1 MQHKEGFRG
10 WSLLGVAFTAVIAAT
25 FGIAKLNYWSDRSAS
40 YETELRHLQGLA
52 NRLDAL
58 EWRAIATRKVTPELE
73 KTLAKQR
80 EQARL
85 SLDTL
90 KLTAPSFRHLQE
102 VDSAYQ
108 TYSIA
113 INQLLTLLQTS
124 QIEEALKVDEEQVD
138 PSYEK
143 LYEIVTEKTVEAAR
157 NRANLQYWVN
167 LGSILIMAFLVGIIW
182 ILRSQY
188 IRSQQRVQEIKS
200 VRDREA
206 LLEQERQFL
215 ESKVMER
222 TQTLQMTNS
231 VLEQTLTALQ
241 ESQIQL
247 IQSEKMSAL
256 GQMMAGVA
264 HEINNPVGFIGGNIA
279 PAHGYVR
286 DLFGLIDLY
295 QEKFPKPGSE
305 IEEEIQGID
314 LDYVREDLPKLFQS
328 MKDGVARIEDIS
340 KSLRI
345 FARADSDRPTIF
357 NIHDGIDSTTLI
369 LQHRLKAN
377 NTRPAIEI
385 IREYGELPK
394 VECYA
399 GQLNQVLMN
408 LLANA
413 IDSLEDSNQERS
425 VEEIAAN
432 PNRITIKTEL
442 SSDRKSAVIS
452 IKDNGVGMTDELKQK
467 IFDHLFT
474 TKGVGKGTGLGL
486 AIVHQIVVDKHA
498 GTIEVKS
505 RPGEGAE
512 FVVTIPIKAK
522 IPEAS
527 K

>member
-1 MQHKEGFRG
+1 MQHKEGLRG

-80 EQARL
+80 EEARL

-157 NRANLQYWVN
+157 NRANLQYWAN
-167 LGSILIMAFLVGIIW
+167 LGSILIMAFLVGTIW

-188 IRSQQRVQEIKS
+188 IRSQQRVQEMKNA
-200 VRDREA
+200 RDREA

-279 PAHGYVR
+279 PAHGYVG

-314 LDYVREDLPKLFQS
+314 LDYVREDLPNS
-328 MKDGVARIEDIS
+328 
-340 KSLRI
+340 
-345 FARADSDRPTIF
+345 
-357 NIHDGIDSTTLI
+357 
-369 LQHRLKAN
+369 
-377 NTRPAIEI
+377 
-385 IREYGELPK
+385 
-394 VECYA
+394 
-399 GQLNQVLMN
+399 
-408 LLANA
+408 
-413 IDSLEDSNQERS
+413 
-425 VEEIAAN
+425 
-432 PNRITIKTEL
+432 
-442 SSDRKSAVIS
+442 
-452 IKDNGVGMTDELKQK
+452 
-467 IFDHLFT
+467 
-474 TKGVGKGTGLGL
+474 
-486 AIVHQIVVDKHA
+486 
-498 GTIEVKS
+498 
-505 RPGEGAE
+505 
-512 FVVTIPIKAK
+512 
-522 IPEAS
+522 
-527 K
+527 

>member
-1 MQHKEGFRG
+1 MQHKEDFRG
-10 WSLLGVAFTAVIAAT
+10 WSLLAVAVTAVIAAT
-25 FGIAKLNYWSDRSAS
+25 FSIAKLNYLSDRSAS

-73 KTLAKQR
+73 TILGKQR

-85 SLDTL
+85 SLDSL
-90 KLTAPSFRHLQE
+90 KLIAPSFGDLQE
-102 VDSAYQ
+102 VNSAYQ

-113 INQLLTLLQTS
+113 VNKLFTLLQTS

-138 PSYEK
+138 PGYEK
-143 LYEIVTEKTVEAAR
+143 LYEIVTKKTVEAAR
-157 NRANLQYWVN
+157 NRTNLQYGAN
-167 LGSILIMAFLVGIIW
+167 LGSILITAILVGTIW
-182 ILRSQY
+182 ILRSEML
-188 IRSQQRVQEIKS
+188 RSQQRVQEMKS
-200 VRDREA
+200 ARDREA
-206 LLEQERQFL
+206 WLEQERQLL

-222 TQTLQMTNS
+222 TQKLQTTNA

-241 ESQIQL
+241 ESHIQL

-264 HEINNPVGFIGGNIA
+264 HEINNPVSFIGGNIA
-279 PAHGYVR
+279 PAQNYVE

-295 QEKFPKPGSE
+295 QEKFSKPGSE
-305 IEEEIQGID
+305 IEEEIQAID
-314 LDYVREDLPKLFQS
+314 LDYVREDLPNLFQS

-340 KSLRI
+340 RSLRI

-357 NIHDGIDSTTLI
+357 NIHEGIDSTILI
-369 LQHRLKAN
+369 LRHRLKAN

-385 IREYGELPK
+385 IKEYGELPK

-399 GQLNQVLMN
+399 GQLNQVFMN

-413 IDSLEDSNQERS
+413 IDALEDSNQERS
-425 VEEIAAN
+425 LEKIAAN
-432 PNRITIKTEL
+432 PNQITIKTEL
-442 SSDRKSAVIS
+442 SSDRKSALIR
-452 IKDNGVGMTDELKQK
+452 IQDNGIGMTDEVKQK

-486 AIVHQIVVDKHA
+486 AIVYQIVVEKHA

-512 FVVTIPIKAK
+512 FVVIIPIKARIAGSPK
-522 IPEAS
+522 
-527 K
+527 

>member
-1 MQHKEGFRG
+1 MQHQEDFQG
-10 WSLLGVAFTAVIAAT
+10 WSLLAVAFTAVIAAT

-58 EWRAIATRKVTPELE
+58 EWRAIAIRKVTPDLE
-73 KTLAKQR
+73 KILGVQR

-85 SLDTL
+85 SLDSL
-90 KLTAPSFRHLQE
+90 KLLAPSLGELQE

-113 INQLLTLLQTS
+113 VNKLLTLLQTS
-124 QIEEALKVDEEQVD
+124 EIEEALEVDENEVD

-143 LYEIVTEKTVEAAR
+143 LYAIVTKKIVEATK
-157 NRANLQYWVN
+157 NRTNLQYSAN
-167 LGSILIMAFLVGIIW
+167 LGSILIMTCLVGTIW
-182 ILRSQY
+182 ILRSE
-188 IRSQQRVQEIKS
+188 ILRSQQRVQEIKN

-206 LLEQERQFL
+206 LLEQERQLL
-215 ESKVMER
+215 ESKVKER
-222 TQTLQMTNS
+222 TQTLQMTNA
-231 VLEQTLTALQ
+231 VLEETLTALQ
-241 ESQIQL
+241 ESHIQL

-264 HEINNPVGFIGGNIA
+264 HEINNPVSFIGGNIA
-279 PAHGYVR
+279 PARDYVR

-305 IEEEIQGID
+305 IEEEIQALD

-345 FARADSDRPTIF
+345 FARADSDLPTIF
-357 NIHDGIDSTTLI
+357 NIHEGIDSTILI
-369 LQHRLKAN
+369 LRHRLKAN
-377 NTRPAIEI
+377 NTRPEIEI
-385 IREYGELPK
+385 IRDYGELPK
-394 VECYA
+394 VECYV
-399 GQLNQVLMN
+399 GQLNQVFMN

-425 VEEIAAN
+425 LEEIAAH

-442 SSDRKSAVIS
+442 SSDRKSAVIR
-452 IKDNGVGMTDELKQK
+452 IKDNGIGMTDEQQQK
-467 IFDHLFT
+467 VFKHLFT
-474 TKGVGKGTGLGL
+474 TKSVGKGTGLGL
-486 AIVHQIVVDKHA
+486 AIVHQIVVEKHT
-498 GTIEVKS
+498 GTIEIKS
-505 RPGEGAE
+505 RPGDGAE
-512 FVVTIPIKAK
+512 FAIAIPIKATSAISPK
-522 IPEAS
+522 
-527 K
+527 